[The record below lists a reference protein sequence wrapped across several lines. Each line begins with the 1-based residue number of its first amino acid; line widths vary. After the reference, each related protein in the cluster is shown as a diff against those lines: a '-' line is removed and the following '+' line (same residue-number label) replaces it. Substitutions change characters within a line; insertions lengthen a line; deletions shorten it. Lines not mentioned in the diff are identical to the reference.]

1 MLSTSKLLI
10 IKLTYHK
17 NNSSLHE
24 IKMMAEIIL
33 TLHNPETSHW
43 AQLATKIRVDNTKIV
58 VVVVFIVV
66 EMFREMS
73 IE

>member
-1 MLSTSKLLI
+1 M
-10 IKLTYHK
+10 IKK
-17 NNSSLHE
+17 
-24 IKMMAEIIL
+24 IMAVSIL

>member
-1 MLSTSKLLI
+1 MKI
-10 IKLTYHK
+10 IPHHMK
-17 NNSSLHE
+17 
-24 IKMMAEIIL
+24 IQIMAKIIL

-73 IE
+73 IK

>member
-1 MLSTSKLLI
+1 MGDKTF
-10 IKLTYHK
+10 
-17 NNSSLHE
+17 HE
-24 IKMMAEIIL
+24 IKIRAEIIL

>member
-1 MLSTSKLLI
+1 MIT
-10 IKLTYHK
+10 
-17 NNSSLHE
+17 
-24 IKMMAEIIL
+24 EIIL
-33 TLHNPETSHW
+33 TMHDPGTSHW

>member
-1 MLSTSKLLI
+1 M
-10 IKLTYHK
+10 IKK
-17 NNSSLHE
+17 
-24 IKMMAEIIL
+24 IMAVSIL

-43 AQLATKIRVDNTKIV
+43 AQLAAKIRVDNMKIV

-66 EMFREMS
+66 KMFRGMS